1 MGYLDSLFHLRNKVA
16 VLTGGSGVL
25 AREIAQGFLK
35 AGARVVLLGTTE
47 SRLAD
52 AARDLGG
59 KPGETVGIVCDV
71 LDEPRVRE
79 VQREIVERFSGI
91 DVLVN
96 AAGGNRP
103 GATVKP
109 DQSVFDIDMT
119 EFRQVTDLNFLGTVL
134 PTLVFGRSMADRGSG
149 SIINISSMAAQRAV
163 SRVAGY
169 SAAKAAV
176 ENFTRWMAVEM
187 AEKFGSGIR
196 VNAIAPGFFLTEQNR
211 TLLTNP
217 DGSLTERGQTV
228 LRMTPFK
235 RFGEPSELVGTA
247 LWLASDAS
255 RFVTGAVIPVDGGFS
270 VQSGV

>member
-1 MGYLDSLFHLRNKVA
+1 MGYIDTLFHLQNKVA
-16 VLTGGSGVL
+16 VLTGGSGGL
-25 AREIAQGFLK
+25 ARVIAQGFLH
-35 AGARVVLLGTTE
+35 AGARVVLLGTNETKL
-47 SRLAD
+47 RD
-52 AARDLGG
+52 AVRDLSGTS
-59 KPGETVGIVCDV
+59 GETLAIVCDV
-71 LDEPRVRE
+71 LDENRLRE
-79 VQREIVERFSGI
+79 VHHQIVERFSQI

-103 GATVKP
+103 GATVKL
-109 DQSVFDIDMT
+109 DQSVFDIDT
-119 EFRQVTDLNFLGTVL
+119 AEFHQVTDLNFFGTVL
-134 PTLVFGRSMADRGSG
+134 PTLVFGRSMAQTGSG
-149 SIINISSMAAQRAV
+149 SIINISSMAAQRAI

-187 AEKFGSGIR
+187 ADKFGSGIR

-211 TLLTNP
+211 ALLTMP

-228 LRMTPFK
+228 IRMTPFK
-235 RFGEPSELVGTA
+235 RFGDPSELVGAA

-255 RFVTGAVIPVDGGFS
+255 RFVTGAIIPVDGGFS

>member
-1 MGYLDSLFHLRNKVA
+1 MTYLESLFHLGNKVA
-16 VLTGGSGVL
+16 VLTGGSGIL
-25 AREIAQGFLK
+25 AREIAQGFLQ
-35 AGARVVLLGTTE
+35 AGARVVILGTNE
-47 SRLAD
+47 ARLAD
-52 AARDLGG
+52 ATRELAG
-59 KPGETVGIVCDV
+59 KTGEVVGIVCDV
-71 LDEPRVRE
+71 LDETRVRE
-79 VQREIVERFSGI
+79 VHRQIVARFSQI
-91 DVLVN
+91 DILVN
-96 AAGGNRP
+96 AAGGNKP
-103 GATVKP
+103 GATVKL
-109 DQSVFDIDMT
+109 DESVFDINLE
-119 EFRQVTDLNFLGTVL
+119 EFRRVTDLNFLGTVL
-134 PTLVFGRSMADRGSG
+134 PTLIFGRSMAEKGSG

-211 TLLTNP
+211 TLLTNA

-235 RFGEPSELVGTA
+235 RFGDPSELVGTA

-255 RFVTGAVIPVDGGFS
+255 RFVTGAIIPVDGGFS
-270 VQSGV
+270 VHSGV